1 MKQQIPCQKCG
12 STEWTISMIT
22 DCDQC
27 NPDLSIERLEKQ
39 QNCPHKNTEASNIIG
54 FFKCL
59 DCGFIG

>member
-1 MKQQIPCQKCG
+1 
-12 STEWTISMIT
+12 MIT

-39 QNCPHKNTEASNIIG
+39 QNCPHKHTEPSNIIG

-59 DCGFIG
+59 DCGLIEV